1 MINQKYRLI
10 TIFGAVIL
18 RVSSVWPVNG
28 CLWLTALVS
37 FDISLVSLAESC
49 LLDLSWASFRPLN
62 SGKTFQRFQSLC
74 TERKRHDEG
83 REHFLQHRSVNRERL
98 LCVGVSN
105 RSIWTALLLFQQLGG
120 KSSLWLLLFWFQ
132 VLLWRHFC
140 DVTWFVLN
148 WICYCTYLHQK
159 EAVEEVQ
166 ASVRKPPGYLQ
177 RYSWLVRQGGDPEP
191 EPKHAGGIISHL
203 AWECFRIC
211 WDDLMDVDGE
221 RDVSFMLL
229 LPTQGTGWVGEK
241 WMWLVFRRW
250 CGSVGLHFTAEG
262 LYTFILEAKV
272 IYFGRSAVIS
282 KPYTTVDTW
291 TSQTLE
297 ASWKEWCGF
306 EIEFEI
312 NSVTGAVSAATLRTL
327 IYVGELREVTRSVRR

>member
-105 RSIWTALLLFQQLGG
+105 RSIWTALLLFQQLGEI
-120 KSSLWLLLFWFQ
+120 FWFQ

-177 RYSWLVRQGGDPEP
+177 RYSWLREEILSQNQNTLVGLYPIWPGNASGS
-191 EPKHAGGIISHL
+191 AGMTWWTWMERGTSHL
-203 AWECFRIC
+203 CCCFQHKELDELEKSGC
-211 WDDLMDVDGE
+211 GWFFDDDVA
-221 RDVSFMLL
+221 LL
-229 LPTQGTGWVGEK
+229 D
-241 WMWLVFRRW
+241 
-250 CGSVGLHFTAEG
+250 
-262 LYTFILEAKV
+262 YTSLLKAFIHSYWRLKLFILEGV
-272 IYFGRSAVIS
+272 LLSVNLIQ
-282 KPYTTVDTW
+282 PW
-291 TSQTLE
+291 TLE
-297 ASWKEWCGF
+297 PHRHSRPRIKNDAGLRLNLRLTVWLVQCQQRRFKPLF
-306 EIEFEI
+306 ML
-312 NSVTGAVSAATLRTL
+312 VSS
-327 IYVGELREVTRSVRR
+327 GK

>member
-1 MINQKYRLI
+1 MINQKYGLI

-74 TERKRHDEG
+74 TEKNKAWWGQRIFPAAQICKQ
-83 REHFLQHRSVNRERL
+83 REAS
-98 LCVGVSN
+98 LCWRQQQIHLNGASSF
-105 RSIWTALLLFQQLGG
+105 SITGG

-297 ASWKEWCGF
+297 ASHKEWCGF

-312 NSVTGAVSAATLRTL
+312 NSVTGAVSAATLQTL

>member
-1 MINQKYRLI
+1 MINQKYGLI

-74 TERKRHDEG
+74 TEKNKAWWGQRIFPAAQICKQ
-83 REHFLQHRSVNRERL
+83 REAS
-98 LCVGVSN
+98 LCWRQQQIHLNGASSF
-105 RSIWTALLLFQQLGG
+105 SITGG

-159 EAVEEVQ
+159 ETVEEVQ
-166 ASVRKPPGYLQ
+166 ASVRKTSWIPSEVLLARPTGRRSWARTKTRWWDYIPSGLGMLQ
-177 RYSWLVRQGGDPEP
+177 DLLGWPDGRGWREGRLTYAAASNTRNWMSWRKV
-191 EPKHAGGIISHL
+191 
-203 AWECFRIC
+203 
-211 WDDLMDVDGE
+211 DV
-221 RDVSFMLL
+221 
-229 LPTQGTGWVGEK
+229 VGFSTM
-241 WMWLVFRRW
+241 MWLCW
-250 CGSVGLHFTAEG
+250 ITLHCWRP
-262 LYTFILEAKV
+262 LYIH
-272 IYFGRSAVIS
+272 
-282 KPYTTVDTW
+282 
-291 TSQTLE
+291 
-297 ASWKEWCGF
+297 
-306 EIEFEI
+306 
-312 NSVTGAVSAATLRTL
+312 TG
-327 IYVGELREVTRSVRR
+327 G